1 MRALRALRALWITV
15 AGSLITAPVR
25 AQDLGALASSIL
37 SAIDLPTVVVE
48 LSEEGISVEVV
59 GGILDDF
66 INNDVPPGEATD
78 VLTAAVESV
87 RDHGPVDNFGSLVQ
101 SMLASGLRGQELAQ
115 AIREEHQERGRG
127 RGAGAGGG
135 GGGERG
141 NAARG
146 GREAGAQGEGG
157 GGGGGRPG
165 GNKQKSTLSREDGLE
180 AAAIANEIEE
190 DPGAAAQIL
199 ERHGKTLEEF
209 EGMLYVIAVDPEL
222 TGIYRE
228 ARR

>member
-1 MRALRALRALWITV
+1 MRALWITV
-15 AGSLITAPVR
+15 AGSLIAAPVR

-66 INNDVPPGEATD
+66 ISNDVPAGEATD

-87 RDHGPVDNFGSLVQ
+87 REHGSVDNFGSLVQ
-101 SMLASGLRGQELAQ
+101 GMLADGLRGQELAR
-115 AIREEHQERGRG
+115 AIREEHQEQGRG
-127 RGAGAGGG
+127 RGAGGG
-135 GGGERG
+135 GGGGRG

-146 GREAGAQGEGG
+146 GREAGAQGGG
-157 GGGGGRPG
+157 RGGGGGRPG
-165 GNKQKSTLSREDGLE
+165 GNRQESTLSREDGLE

-209 EGMLYVIAVDPEL
+209 EGVLYVIALDSEL
-222 TGIYRE
+222 TTIYQQ
-228 ARR
+228 ARD

>member
-1 MRALRALRALWITV
+1 MRALRALWITV
-15 AGSLITAPVR
+15 AGSLITAPVQ

-66 INNDVPPGEATD
+66 INKDVPAGEASD
-78 VLTAAVESV
+78 VLAAAVESV
-87 RDHGPVDNFGSLVQ
+87 REHGPVDNFGSVVQ
-101 SMLASGLRGQELAQ
+101 NMLASGLRGRELAQ
-115 AIREEHQERGRG
+115 AIRQEHQSHGRG
-127 RGAGAGGG
+127 RGAGAGQ
-135 GGGERG
+135 G

-146 GREAGAQGEGG
+146 GRQTGAQQGG
-157 GGGGGRPG
+157 GARPE
-165 GNKQKSTLSREDGLE
+165 GNRRGPTLSPDDGRT

-199 ERHGKTLEEF
+199 ERHGKTLEQF
-209 EGMLYVIAVDPEL
+209 EGMLYVIALDPEL
-222 TGIYRE
+222 TGIYGE

>member
-1 MRALRALRALWITV
+1 MRALRALWITV
-15 AGSLITAPVR
+15 AGSLITAPVQ

-66 INNDVPPGEATD
+66 INNDVPAGEASD
-78 VLTAAVESV
+78 VLAAAVESV
-87 RDHGPVDNFGSLVQ
+87 REHGPVDNFGAFVQ
-101 SMLASGLRGQELAQ
+101 ERLALGLRGQELAQ
-115 AIREEHQERGRG
+115 AIRAEHQERGRG
-127 RGAGAGGG
+127 RGAGA
-135 GGGERG
+135 ERG

-146 GREAGAQGEGG
+146 GRQAGAQR
-157 GGGGGRPG
+157 GGGGRG
-165 GNKQKSTLSREDGLE
+165 GRPEANRRGPTLSPEDGRT

-209 EGMLYVIAVDPEL
+209 EGILYVIAVDPEI
-222 TGIYRE
+222 TVIYRE

>member
-66 INNDVPPGEATD
+66 INNDVPPGEAND

-87 RDHGPVDNFGSLVQ
+87 REHGPVDNFGSLVQ
-101 SMLASGLRGQELAQ
+101 DMLASGLRGQELAQ
-115 AIREEHQERGRG
+115 AIREQHESPERG
-127 RGAGAGGG
+127 RGAGAG
-135 GGGERG
+135 RG

-146 GREAGAQGEGG
+146 GREAGAQGGRG

-165 GNKQKSTLSREDGLE
+165 GNRQESTLSREDGLE
-180 AAAIANEIEE
+180 AAAIANEIAE
-190 DPGAAAQIL
+190 DPGAAPQIL

-209 EGMLYVIAVDPEL
+209 EGVLYVIALDSEL
-222 TGIYRE
+222 TTIYQQ
-228 ARR
+228 ARD